1 MSYRDEI
8 KFMQSEIAICNMQLE
23 ISICK
28 DKIYQLNHDI
38 MDHITAIGF
47 ISLVDDRKTND
58 NYLPDIFDIK
68 WEKFKKLRWDYTKK
82 ELIRKIQKEL
92 KDYSYYID
100 RIKRYKLDIIEIRN
114 KIEEIKNACKE
125 LNDGDKDGI

>member
-8 KFMQSEIAICNMQLE
+8 KFMQSEIE
-23 ISICK
+23 IYK
-28 DKIYQLNHDI
+28 DKIYQLNQDI

-58 NYLPDIFDIK
+58 NYLPYIFDINWK
-68 WEKFKKLRWDYTKK
+68 KFKKLRWDYTKK
-82 ELIRKIQKEL
+82 GLIRKIQKEL

-100 RIKRYKLDIIEIRN
+100 RINRYKLDIIEIRN

-125 LNDGDKDGI
+125 LKDGDKDGI

>member
-8 KFMQSEIAICNMQLE
+8 KFMQSEIA
-23 ISICK
+23 SYK
-28 DKIYQLNHDI
+28 DKIYQLNQVI

-58 NYLPDIFDIK
+58 NYLPDIFDIN

-82 ELIRKIQKEL
+82 GLIRKIQKEL

-100 RIKRYKLDIIEIRN
+100 RIKRYTLDIIEITN
-114 KIEEIKNACKE
+114 KIEEIKDVCKE
-125 LNDGDKDGI
+125 LKDGDKDGI